1 MFASSVAIF
10 LSIWNSKQNHTLFN
24 LNCRN
29 LMHLSLNSG
38 GVVGWCGGW
47 YRSEEEALHVLIASS
62 DRFRSVNFWFLCVK
76 PFSQTPFVSL
86 KSENICVAFCA
97 KTIGTGVFYIYKNKY
112 FFSYEYIPTCLRT
125 QCCQGYSKLFSPG
138 LT

>member
-1 MFASSVAIF
+1 MVG
-10 LSIWNSKQNHTLFN
+10 L
-24 LNCRN
+24 
-29 LMHLSLNSG
+29 SG
-38 GVVGWCGGW
+38 GVGVGID
-47 YRSEEEALHVLIASS
+47 SEEEASHASIASS

-125 QCCQGYSKLFSPG
+125 QCCQGYSKLLSPG

>member
-29 LMHLSLNSG
+29 LMNLALNSG
-38 GVVGWCGGW
+38 VGVGID
-47 YRSEEEALHVLIASS
+47 SEEEASHASIASS

>member
-29 LMHLSLNSG
+29 LMNLALNSG
-38 GVVGWCGGW
+38 VGVGID
-47 YRSEEEALHVLIASS
+47 SEEEASHVLIASS

-97 KTIGTGVFYIYKNKY
+97 KTIGTGVFLY
-112 FFSYEYIPTCLRT
+112 L
-125 QCCQGYSKLFSPG
+125 
-138 LT
+138 